1 MALGIESDARDEG
14 DINKM
19 IVGEGLAIGLHD
31 AESTL
36 TKVLGARIAA
46 QLHAFAIDDVGQNDG
61 FAGGQQI
68 VDKLVGIDF
77 VGQRI
82 VGHDGLRLGETGF
95 QTGDDG
101 L

>member
-1 MALGIESDARDEG
+1 MDRRWPSGVCASGKRSVSFWTQAG
-14 DINKM
+14 
-19 IVGEGLAIGLHD
+19 
-31 AESTL
+31 
-36 TKVLGARIAA
+36 TKLV
-46 QLHAFAIDDVGQNDG
+46 NDG

-68 VDKLVGIDF
+68 VDKLMGIDF